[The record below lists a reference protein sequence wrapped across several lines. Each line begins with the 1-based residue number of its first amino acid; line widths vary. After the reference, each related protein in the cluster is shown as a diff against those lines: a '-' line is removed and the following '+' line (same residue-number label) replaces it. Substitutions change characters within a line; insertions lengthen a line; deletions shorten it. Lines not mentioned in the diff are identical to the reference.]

1 MNIALLGLG
10 TVGSGVVNVLT
21 NNKDKIA
28 KLTGEDITI
37 SHIYVNDVT
46 KQRDANT
53 GEAVITDDINTI
65 IEDDTID
72 IVIEVMGG
80 IEKTRDVLKTL
91 LEQGVHV
98 VSANKD
104 MLAEHID
111 ALTEA
116 ANENNAKLAY
126 EASVAGGIPII
137 QSIEN
142 SLNSN
147 RITKVLG
154 ILNGTTNYILSKM
167 AIDGWDYDKA
177 LVDAKEKGYAEADP
191 TNDVEG
197 IDAKRKI
204 VLLSRLAYDKKV
216 NIDEVQMKGI
226 SDVDIVDIENA
237 AKENLTLKLLGKSE
251 YESGELFVSVEPV
264 LLPSTHQLSSVNYEM
279 NAVYVNGNAVGETMF
294 YGPGAGSLETASA
307 IVSDLINVIRYKDA
321 GLKNFAP
328 DETVKIKSEAGA
340 GRYYLRFAGDKTKAE
355 SVLSDL
361 SVDFR
366 SVNGDDGFVIITN
379 EITSEQL
386 NGLKSSEALDVKA
399 SYQIDGVE

>member
-21 NNKDKIA
+21 NNSDKIT
-28 KLTGEDITI
+28 KLTDEKIII
-37 SHIYVNDVT
+37 SHILVSDVD
-46 KQRDANT
+46 KQRDADT
-53 GEAVITDDINTI
+53 GAAVITDDVNDI

-80 IEKTRDVLKTL
+80 IEKTKDLLQSFLKR
-91 LEQGVHV
+91 GVHV

-111 ALTEA
+111 VLTET
-116 ANENNAKLAY
+116 ANENNATLAY
-126 EASVAGGIPII
+126 EASVAGGLPIVR
-137 QSIEN
+137 SIEN

-167 AIDGWDYDKA
+167 AIDGWEYNKA
-177 LVDAKEKGYAEADP
+177 LADAKEKGYAETDP

-204 VLLSRLAYDKKV
+204 VLLSRLAYDRKI
-216 NIDEVQMKGI
+216 NMSEVQVRGI
-226 SDVDIVDIENA
+226 SDVSIVDIDNA
-237 AKENLTLKLLGKSE
+237 ARENLTLKLLGKST
-251 YESGELFVSVEPV
+251 YDAGGLCVSVEPV
-264 LLPSTHQLSSVNYEM
+264 LLPSTHQLASVNYEM

-294 YGPGAGSLETASA
+294 YGPGAGSLQTASA
-307 IVSDLINVIRYKDA
+307 VVSDLINVIRYKDA
-321 GLKNFAP
+321 GVKNFAP
-328 DETVKIKSEAGA
+328 DETVEVNPDSGA
-340 GRYYLRFAGDKTKAE
+340 GRHYIRFANEQNEAE
-355 SVLSDL
+355 AALNGMSVEFKIVDSDE
-361 SVDFR
+361 
-366 SVNGDDGFVIITN
+366 FVIIT
-379 EITSEQL
+379 EAITNKQL
-386 NGLKSSEALDVKA
+386 DDLKADRLLDIKA